1 MNFNKVALSA
11 GATLGAVSNV
21 AASNL
26 SDSVTELVPI
36 IVELAIV
43 VVLLT
48 YVVGI
53 VKKLN

>member
-48 YVVGI
+48 YVLGI